1 MLSSG
6 LLLNLVLEL
15 VGCAAVPVPLYAQ
28 GATPFLRVAKPLAS
42 FGLCFGA
49 GRAFG
54 APAGLAYVA
63 LQAVA
68 GFALHRRWCAARGK
82 PRWLGTT
89 SPYLFRNPGQAKL
102 WAAVC
107 P

>member
-1 MLSSG
+1 MLNPG

-49 GRAFG
+49 GKAFG
-54 APAGLAYVA
+54 APAGLACVA
-63 LQAVA
+63 LQ
-68 GFALHRRWCAARGK
+68 LSLIHI
-82 PRWLGTT
+82 
-89 SPYLFRNPGQAKL
+89 
-102 WAAVC
+102 
-107 P
+107 

>member
-1 MLSSG
+1 ML
-6 LLLNLVLEL
+6 
-15 VGCAAVPVPLYAQ
+15 
-28 GATPFLRVAKPLAS
+28 ATP
-42 FGLCFGA
+42 
-49 GRAFG
+49 
-54 APAGLAYVA
+54 GLACIQYSVA
-63 LQAVA
+63 LQTVA
-68 GFALHRRWCAARGK
+68 GFALHRRWCAAQGK